1 MIIKRKN
8 KMIFVLISSPWI
20 HRYQRCCPFQN
31 ENKNEFSIPPDPTH
45 HIDWNFETHD
55 SHFCGHWNGRQ
66 YPHFSS
72 HCKQSENNNSVFR
85 YNTNEFFRFRFKFY
99 EHQKLKTLN
108 SLILR
113 LKRTFYL
120 GYLNKFD
127 DVIHSIAFLIFLIS
141 VSEIT

>member
-1 MIIKRKN
+1 M
-8 KMIFVLISSPWI
+8 FSFP
-20 HRYQRCCPFQN
+20 HH
-31 ENKNEFSIPPDPTH
+31 EFIV
-45 HIDWNFETHD
+45 IR
-55 SHFCGHWNGRQ
+55 G
-66 YPHFSS
+66 
-72 HCKQSENNNSVFR
+72 VV
-85 YNTNEFFRFRFKFY
+85 RFKMKTKMSFPFLLTPHTILTGISKHMTVTSADI
-99 EHQKLKTLN
+99 EMEGNILTFLLIANNLKIIIPCLDITQMSFSDFALNFMNIKNLKTLN